1 MGFENI
7 NLWYAKDKNNN
18 IITIDKLNNSNK
30 HEKYNCPICMSE
42 VIPKL
47 GSSVSHHFAHRDSSK
62 CTNESVIHYW
72 IKNKLLEKGDSFTV
86 SLTKNEERNYIC
98 KDIYIEKE
106 YKTKFGVYKPDVTVI
121 TEDNYIIFFEVAYT
135 NKKRIDEY
143 REKWESLNN
152 MVIEVSTKEL
162 INGNETKKFK
172 CIYDNYKIY
181 NFIFKEGKDT
191 SEFRNYKRNIFK
203 TEEIEKAKE
212 RLNKIDW
219 FWCECIKRK
228 QGKIEDDDFF
238 KVIDSLDIKDRM
250 YVVDKVLKS
259 SCTDVRWLYL
269 YYKQKQIKE
278 IIENFIKEETESVG
292 NNSILFKTNK
302 FDFVLEEEK
311 VYREMFNKGFIIPYV
326 EIRYEMKNLIKIYS
340 DYFDVNEILSFVRNY
355 IFYKTDNLKIKEN
368 YINNILK
375 DTIENYSIEIKID
388 TIHYDSARINIKYY
402 ENIISSFNIKDF
414 KNDDVMKMVTY
425 NIYKNKKE
433 FNITGMEKDIDNI
446 LKNNKKVVCGLN
458 KINNGRPYLY
468 VNNYREDERI
478 IYLRIDNFMSLKE
491 EYLFLI
497 KGNEVRDKNGIY
509 VFNTVKELENIIK
522 ELLPQKIREIRN
534 R

>member
-1 MGFENI
+1 
-7 NLWYAKDKNNN
+7 
-18 IITIDKLNNSNK
+18 
-30 HEKYNCPICMSE
+30 
-42 VIPKL
+42 
-47 GSSVSHHFAHRDSSK
+47 
-62 CTNESVIHYW
+62 
-72 IKNKLLEKGDSFTV
+72 
-86 SLTKNEERNYIC
+86 
-98 KDIYIEKE
+98 
-106 YKTKFGVYKPDVTVI
+106 
-121 TEDNYIIFFEVAYT
+121 
-135 NKKRIDEY
+135 
-143 REKWESLNN
+143 
-152 MVIEVSTKEL
+152 
-162 INGNETKKFK
+162 
-172 CIYDNYKIY
+172 
-181 NFIFKEGKDT
+181 
-191 SEFRNYKRNIFK
+191 
-203 TEEIEKAKE
+203 
-212 RLNKIDW
+212 
-219 FWCECIKRK
+219 
-228 QGKIEDDDFF
+228 
-238 KVIDSLDIKDRM
+238 
-250 YVVDKVLKS
+250 
-259 SCTDVRWLYL
+259 
-269 YYKQKQIKE
+269 
-278 IIENFIKEETESVG
+278 
-292 NNSILFKTNK
+292 
-302 FDFVLEEEK
+302 
-311 VYREMFNKGFIIPYV
+311 MFNKGFIIPYV
-326 EIRYEMKNLIKIYS
+326 EIKYEMKNLIKIYS

-414 KNDDVMKMVTY
+414 KNDDVMKMATY

-446 LKNNKKVVCGLN
+446 LEDNKKVVCGLN
-458 KINNGRPYLY
+458 KINNGHPYLY